1 MNLIYRKK
9 KMMKYLS
16 KKLLDFKIYMGYNE
30 INKKENKMNI
40 FKDYVML
47 KKYPVTERNLNGEI
61 VCFTYNKKTNIINIP
76 HDQIKDVT
84 DISLIKKLVFEKV
97 EFIIDHN
104 FKSFT
109 GKFI

>member
-1 MNLIYRKK
+1 
-9 KMMKYLS
+9 
-16 KKLLDFKIYMGYNE
+16 
-30 INKKENKMNI
+30 MNI

-47 KKYPVTERNLNGEI
+47 KKYPVDGKFGTGRNLNGEI
-61 VCFTYNKKTNIINIP
+61 VYFTYNKKTQKINIP

>member
-1 MNLIYRKK
+1 
-9 KMMKYLS
+9 MK
-16 KKLLDFKIYMGYNE
+16 
-30 INKKENKMNI
+30 NI

-47 KKYPVTERNLNGEI
+47 KKYKETERNLNGEI